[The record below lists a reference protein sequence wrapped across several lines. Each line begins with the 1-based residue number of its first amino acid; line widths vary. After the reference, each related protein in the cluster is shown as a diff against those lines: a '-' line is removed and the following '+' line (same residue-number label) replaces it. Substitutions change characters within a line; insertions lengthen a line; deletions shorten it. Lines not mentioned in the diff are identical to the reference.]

1 MGLSVALSN
10 ALSGMR
16 SGQNGL
22 DVLSRNVANAG
33 VPGYHRQSL
42 SVIET
47 QGANS
52 TFVRNGVVTRAFN
65 QSLTLHYSRALSDS
79 GFSSVRAN
87 FVDRLQMAIGKP
99 GTAGSLDTAFANFQ
113 AAMSQLAVSP
123 DDYAVRA
130 DAVAKAGVVAATL
143 NDLSAQVQTLRRE
156 TEAQIATR
164 VEDLNQMLS
173 SLEQLNGRIGDL
185 SVDPTSRAALLDQRD
200 RLVSEI
206 AAMVDI
212 RTEYRPDGTVALMTR
227 TGAGLLDNKASVFE
241 FQSAGAISA
250 TSQFDTDP
258 AQSGVGTLMLRT
270 PAGLVLDLVQQNVL
284 KSGELGGLIELR
296 DKTLVTAQDQLDDIA
311 AALAQAMSTVE
322 TAGTAATSGAATGF
336 SIDLSAIRNGNDF
349 ELTYM
354 QGGIERSVRVVRVDD
369 PTKLPMDVTDADG
382 NRVIGLDFSGGA
394 AAIAPQLQGLLGS
407 GFAISATVGGE
418 LQILDYGAANATDV
432 LGLKTRTT
440 VTATQG
446 AGLALSLF
454 VDAGNA
460 DFTDALDGLG
470 QRRGFAARITVNED
484 VIADMTLM
492 VQFAAGGS
500 LGDDD
505 RADYLLDRLDNM
517 RFASYEPSGKP
528 AGYRLAGSV
537 GDLISQVM
545 NHQGNVAATAI
556 NQADADTLTL
566 ETLTTRMD
574 AEYGVDV
581 DEEMAR
587 LMELQNAYA
596 ANARVLSTV
605 QELLDQLM
613 AI

>member
-42 SVIET
+42 AVVDM
-47 QGANS
+47 QGAS
-52 TFVRNGVVTRAFN
+52 SGYVRNGIVTRAFN
-65 QSLTLHYSRALSDS
+65 ESLQLHYSRALSDT

-87 FVDRLQMAIGKP
+87 FVDRLQLAIGKP
-99 GTAGSLDTAFANFQ
+99 GGAGSLDTAFANFQ

-123 DDYAVRA
+123 DDYSVRA

-143 NDLSAQVQTLRRE
+143 NDLSTQVQTLRRE
-156 TEAQIATR
+156 TEAQLATR
-164 VEDLNQMLS
+164 VADLNRMLS
-173 SLEQLNGRIGDL
+173 NLERLNGKIGDF
-185 SVDPTSRAALLDQRD
+185 SIDPTSRAVLLDQRD
-200 RLVSEI
+200 RMVAEI
-206 AAMVDI
+206 AAMVDV
-212 RTEYRPDGTVALMTR
+212 RTDYRPDGTVALMTR
-227 TGAGLLDNKASVFE
+227 TGVGLLDGKASVFE
-241 FQSAGAISA
+241 FQSAGALSA
-250 TSQFDTDP
+250 TSRFNVDP
-258 AQSGVGTLMLRT
+258 ARSGVGTLALRT

-284 KSGELGGLIELR
+284 KSGELGALIELR
-296 DKTLVTAQDQLDDIA
+296 DKTLVLAQDQLDDIA

-322 TAGTAATSGAATGF
+322 TAGTAASSGEATGF
-336 SIDLSAIRNGNDF
+336 AIDLSAIRNGNDF
-349 ELTYM
+349 KLSYM
-354 QGGIERSVRVVRVDD
+354 QGGVERSVRVVRVDD
-369 PTKLPMDVTDADG
+369 PNKLPMDVTDADG

-394 AAIAPQLQGLLGS
+394 ASLAPQLQALLGP
-407 GFAISATVGGE
+407 GFVVSATAGGE
-418 LQILDYGAANATDV
+418 LQILDDGGANTTDV
-432 LGLKTRTT
+432 LGLSTRTT
-440 VTATQG
+440 VAATQG

-460 DFTDALDGLG
+460 DFTNALDGIG
-470 QRRGFAARITVNED
+470 QKRGFAARIAINE
-484 VIADMTLM
+484 AALSDMTLM
-492 VQFAAGGS
+492 VQFAPGGS

-517 RFASYEPSGKP
+517 RFATYEPSGRAP
-528 AGYRLAGSV
+528 GYRLAGSV
-537 GDLISQVM
+537 SDLISQTI
-545 NHQGNVAATAI
+545 NHQGNVAASALG
-556 NQADADTLTL
+556 DAEAQELTL
-566 ETLTTRMD
+566 ETLTARMD

-596 ANARVLSTV
+596 ANARVLAAV
-605 QELLDQLM
+605 QKLLEQLL

>member
-42 SVIET
+42 TVVEM
-47 QGANS
+47 QGSSSAY
-52 TFVRNGVVTRAFN
+52 VRNGIVTRAFN
-65 QSLTLHYSRALSDS
+65 ESLQLHYSRALSDT

-87 FVDRLQMAIGKP
+87 FVDRLQMAIGMP
-99 GTAGSLDTAFANFQ
+99 GGAGSLDTAFADFQ
-113 AAMSQLAVSP
+113 GAMSQLAVSP

-143 NDLSAQVQTLRRE
+143 NNLSAEVQTLRRE
-156 TEAQIATR
+156 TEAQLATR
-164 VEDLNQMLS
+164 VGDLNRMLS
-173 SLEQLNGRIGDL
+173 SLERLNGKVGDP
-185 SVDPTSRAALLDQRD
+185 SIDPTSRSALLDQRD
-200 RLVSEI
+200 RMVAEI

-212 RTEYRPDGTVALMTR
+212 RTDYRADGTVALMTR
-227 TGAGLLDNKASVFE
+227 TGVGLLDGKASVFE
-241 FQSAGAISA
+241 FQSAGALSA
-250 TSQFDTDP
+250 TSQFNTDP
-258 AQSGVGTLMLRT
+258 ARSGVGTLTLRT

-296 DKTLVTAQDQLDDIA
+296 DKTLVMAQDQLDEVA

-322 TAGTAATSGAATGF
+322 TAGTAASSGAATGF
-336 SIDLSAIRNGNDF
+336 AIDLPAIRNGNDF
-349 ELTYM
+349 KLSFM
-354 QGGIERSVRVVRVDD
+354 QAGVERSLRVVRVDD
-369 PTKLPMDVTDADG
+369 PSKLPMDTIDADG

-394 AAIAPQLQGLLGS
+394 TAVAPQLQALLGP
-407 GFAISATVGGE
+407 GFAVSATVGGE
-418 LQILDYGAANATDV
+418 LQILDDGAGNTTDV
-432 LGLKTRTT
+432 LGLSTRTT

-454 VDAGNA
+454 VDSGNA
-460 DFTDALDGLG
+460 DFTNALDGVG
-470 QRRGFAARITVNED
+470 QKRGFAARIAVNED
-484 VIADMTLM
+484 ILSNMMLM
-492 VQFAAGGS
+492 VQFTSGGS

-505 RADYLLDRLDNM
+505 RADYLLERLDNM
-517 RFASYEPSGKP
+517 RFATYDPSGRAP
-528 AGYRLAGSV
+528 AYRLAGSV
-537 GDLISQVM
+537 SDLIGQTI
-545 NHQGNVAATAI
+545 NHQGNIAATALSD
-556 NQADADTLTL
+556 ADAQELTL
-566 ETLTTRMD
+566 ETLTARMD

-605 QELLDQLM
+605 QELLDRLL